1 MKTIVRRLCQLEDQ
15 LGIAAGKRAADI
27 PKPREM
33 LSPEDRELIRPYHE
47 AQERGNASDIEWP
60 PEVHRAGHR
69 YLVATLAEQAQ

>member
-1 MKTIVRRLCQLEDQ
+1 
-15 LGIAAGKRAADI
+15 
-27 PKPREM
+27 M